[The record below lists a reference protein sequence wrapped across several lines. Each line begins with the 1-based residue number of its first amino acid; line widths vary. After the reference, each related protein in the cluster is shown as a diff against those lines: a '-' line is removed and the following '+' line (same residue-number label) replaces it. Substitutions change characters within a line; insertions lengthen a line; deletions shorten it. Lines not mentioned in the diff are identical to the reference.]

1 MPRTVFPKAMSRF
14 LATLLFIAVAL
25 GHGTAQPAGPKY
37 PPTIVFMTDFGTVD
51 DAVSI
56 CKGVMYSV
64 APDLRVVDLTHQV
77 TPFSILDGARFLY
90 GATPYYPAGV
100 VFVGVVDPG
109 VGSARKPIIVKT
121 KRGQYF
127 VLPDNGLI
135 TLVAD
140 RDGVE
145 GVREISN
152 PAWMIGSALSTTFHG
167 RDIFSPAGAHLA
179 RGDDWT
185 QAGPEMD
192 ASKLV
197 RLDVAASKLDEHGL
211 SGEVIGTD
219 GPFGNLITN
228 IAAEDFLK
236 LGYARGQMV
245 HIKLGGRELDIPFV
259 KTFSAVQLKKPL
271 LYIDSEGRLA
281 AAVNQGSFA
290 ATYGI
295 RPPVRL
301 FIARK
306 NKE

>member
-1 MPRTVFPKAMSRF
+1 MPRNFLAKAISRF
-14 LATLLFIAVAL
+14 LATLLLIAVSL
-25 GHGTAQPAGPKY
+25 GQATAQSASPKY
-37 PPTIVFMTDFGTVD
+37 PPTVVFMTDFGTVD

-56 CKGVMYSV
+56 CKGVMFSV

-90 GATPYYPAGV
+90 GATPYYPASV

-127 VLPDNGLI
+127 VVPDNGLI
-135 TLVAD
+135 TLVGD

-145 GVREISN
+145 GAHEISN
-152 PAWMIGSALSTTFHG
+152 PAWMIGSALSSTFHG
-167 RDIFSPAGAHLA
+167 RDIFSPAAAHLA

-197 RLDVAASKLDEHGL
+197 RLDVAAAKLDEHGL
-211 SGEVIGTD
+211 TGEVIATD

-228 IAAEDFLK
+228 IPADDFLK
-236 LGYARGQMV
+236 LGYARGQVV
-245 HIKLGGRELDIPFV
+245 HIKLGNRELDIPFV
-259 KTFSAVQLKKPL
+259 KTFSAVPMKKPL

-281 AAVNQGSFA
+281 AAVNQDSFA
-290 ATYGI
+290 AIYGI
-295 RPPVRL
+295 KPPVGL
-301 FIARK
+301 FIARAK
-306 NKE
+306 